1 MASSR
6 QFVVNTAQYFRPK
19 PPSFKIREEICR
31 GAYGSVHFGELDG
44 RPVAVKRIHRLLLEA
59 ARGQGDFEQVMT
71 DFKRECQLLE
81 KIDHPHVVDFRG
93 AFYDETT
100 DEPLLVMERM
110 RENLREFLER
120 NRNDL
125 SQQRQLLICL
135 EIARGLRFL
144 HTHTPPIVH
153 RDLTDKNVMLGKDGL
168 VKIGDLGQSR
178 LKANNAEYF
187 NTAQPGAIP
196 FMPPEAMQ
204 EQSHYNEK
212 LDIFSLGVLMLE
224 VATQQ
229 PPRVRLVGI
238 GRDKEI
244 VRRREDLSKLE
255 EDHPLK
261 PLILSCLE
269 DDPKE
274 RPDIVTVH
282 TQLQAIVEGVEVSVL
297 AFTTPLL
304 HVLISV
310 SVHVYLL
317 ITRFSIMLWAILFE
331 WNRVKIRSDSCL
343 SDICLYGVQS
353 SSPGC
358 LSCPPVTSR
367 ESVVLPSSPAHSS
380 YLAAYRLSKGCNSSA
395 CALHYYIP

>member
-1 MASSR
+1 MASSG
-6 QFVVNTAQYFRPK
+6 QFVISTSQCFRPK
-19 PPSFKIREEICR
+19 PPSLKIRKEICR

-44 RPVAVKRIHRLLLEA
+44 RPVAVKRIHHRLLLEA
-59 ARGQGDFEQVMT
+59 ARGQGDFEEVMT

-81 KIDHPHVVDFRG
+81 KLDHPHVVDFQG

-125 SQQRQLLICL
+125 SQQKQLLICL
-135 EIARGLRFL
+135 EISRGLRFL

-153 RDLTDKNVMLGKDGL
+153 RDLTDKNVMLGMDGL
-168 VKIGDLGQSR
+168 MKIGDLDQSR
-178 LKANNAEYF
+178 LNANNAEDF
-187 NTAQPGAIP
+187 SIDQP
-196 FMPPEAMQ
+196 FMPPEAML
-204 EQSHYNEK
+204 EQAHYNEK

-269 DDPKE
+269 DDPKQ

-297 AFTTPLL
+297 AFTTPLM
-304 HVLISV
+304 HV
-310 SVHVYLL
+310 SVCVCTCVPAYNAILHL
-317 ITRFSIMLWAILFE
+317 LWAT
-331 WNRVKIRSDSCL
+331 V
-343 SDICLYGVQS
+343 
-353 SSPGC
+353 
-358 LSCPPVTSR
+358 
-367 ESVVLPSSPAHSS
+367 
-380 YLAAYRLSKGCNSSA
+380 
-395 CALHYYIP
+395 

>member
-1 MASSR
+1 MDSR
-6 QFVVNTAQYFRPK
+6 QVPFNNAQYFRPK
-19 PPSFKIREEICR
+19 PTSLKIKEEICR
-31 GAYGSVHFGELDG
+31 GAYGSVHFGELEE

-81 KIDHPHVVDFRG
+81 RLDHPHVVDFRG

-120 NRNDL
+120 NRKDL
-125 SQQRQLLICL
+125 SQQRQRVICL

-178 LKANNAEYF
+178 LKGSNADYF
-187 NTAQPGAIP
+187 STAQPGAIP
-196 FMPPEAMQ
+196 FMSPEALE

-244 VRRREDLSKLE
+244 VRRREDLSNLE
-255 EDHPLK
+255 ENHPLK

-297 AFTTPLL
+297 AYITPLM
-304 HVLISV
+304 HVSLCV
-310 SVHVYLL
+310 FTCV
-317 ITRFSIMLWAILFE
+317 
-331 WNRVKIRSDSCL
+331 
-343 SDICLYGVQS
+343 
-353 SSPGC
+353 
-358 LSCPPVTSR
+358 
-367 ESVVLPSSPAHSS
+367 PA
-380 YLAAYRLSKGCNSSA
+380 
-395 CALHYYIP
+395 YI

>member
-1 MASSR
+1 MASFR
-6 QFVVNTAQYFRPK
+6 QSVVNTAQFFRPK
-19 PPSFKIREEICR
+19 PSSLKIKEEICR
-31 GAYGSVHFGELDG
+31 GSYGSVHFGELDG

-81 KIDHPHVVDFRG
+81 QVDHPHVLDFRG
-93 AFYDETT
+93 AFYDKTT
-100 DEPLLVMERM
+100 DEPVLVMERM

-125 SQQRQLLICL
+125 SQQRQLVICL

-144 HTHTPPIVH
+144 HTHNPPIVH

-178 LKANNAEYF
+178 LKANNADYF

-204 EQSHYNEK
+204 KVSRYNEK
-212 LDIFSLGVLMLE
+212 LDIFSVGVLMLE

-229 PPRVRLVGI
+229 PPEVNLLGI
-238 GRDKEI
+238 GVTPEI
-244 VRRREDLSKLE
+244 QRHGGDLSKLE

-269 DDPKE
+269 DDPKK

-282 TQLQAIVEGVEVSVL
+282 IQLLSMVEGVEVS
-297 AFTTPLL
+297 
-304 HVLISV
+304 
-310 SVHVYLL
+310 
-317 ITRFSIMLWAILFE
+317 
-331 WNRVKIRSDSCL
+331 
-343 SDICLYGVQS
+343 IC
-353 SSPGC
+353 
-358 LSCPPVTSR
+358 
-367 ESVVLPSSPAHSS
+367 
-380 YLAAYRLSKGCNSSA
+380 
-395 CALHYYIP
+395 

>member
-1 MASSR
+1 
-6 QFVVNTAQYFRPK
+6 
-19 PPSFKIREEICR
+19 
-31 GAYGSVHFGELDG
+31 
-44 RPVAVKRIHRLLLEA
+44 
-59 ARGQGDFEQVMT
+59 MT

-81 KIDHPHVVDFRG
+81 KLDHPHVVDFRG
-93 AFYDETT
+93 AFFDETT

-120 NRNDL
+120 KRNDL
-125 SQQRQLLICL
+125 SQQKQLEVCL
-135 EIARGLRFL
+135 AIARGLRFL
-144 HTHTPPIVH
+144 HTHTPSIVY

-187 NTAQPGAIP
+187 STAQPGAIP

-255 EDHPLK
+255 EGHPLK

-269 DDPKE
+269 DDPKQ

-282 TQLQAIVEGVEVSVL
+282 TQLLSIVEGVEVSVL
-297 AFTTPLL
+297 ACTTPLM
-304 HVLISV
+304 HV
-310 SVHVYLL
+310 SVCVY
-317 ITRFSIMLWAILFE
+317 M
-331 WNRVKIRSDSCL
+331 C
-343 SDICLYGVQS
+343 ICL
-353 SSPGC
+353 
-358 LSCPPVTSR
+358 
-367 ESVVLPSSPAHSS
+367 
-380 YLAAYRLSKGCNSSA
+380 
-395 CALHYYIP
+395 

>member
-1 MASSR
+1 MATSR
-6 QFVVNTAQYFRPK
+6 QVPLNTAKYFRLK
-19 PPSFKIREEICR
+19 PPSLQIREEICR

-81 KIDHPHVVDFRG
+81 RLDHPHVVDFRG

-110 RENLREFLER
+110 KENLREFLER
-120 NRNDL
+120 KRNDL
-125 SQQRQLLICL
+125 SQQRQLEVCL
-135 EIARGLRFL
+135 AIARGLRFL

-204 EQSHYNEK
+204 EQSRYNEK
-212 LDIFSLGVLMLE
+212 LDIFSLSVLMLE

-238 GRDKEI
+238 GTVKEI
-244 VRRREDLSKLE
+244 IRRREDLSKLV
-255 EDHPLK
+255 EDHSLK

-269 DDPKE
+269 DDPKG

-297 AFTTPLL
+297 AYMTPLM
-304 HVLISV
+304 HV
-310 SVHVYLL
+310 SVYVY
-317 ITRFSIMLWAILFE
+317 M
-331 WNRVKIRSDSCL
+331 C
-343 SDICLYGVQS
+343 ICL
-353 SSPGC
+353 
-358 LSCPPVTSR
+358 
-367 ESVVLPSSPAHSS
+367 
-380 YLAAYRLSKGCNSSA
+380 
-395 CALHYYIP
+395 

>member
-1 MASSR
+1 MYRNNMASSR
-6 QFVVNTAQYFRPK
+6 QFVANTAQYFRPK
-19 PPSFKIREEICR
+19 PPSLKIREEICR
-31 GAYGSVHFGELDG
+31 GAYGSVHLGELDG

-59 ARGQGDFEQVMT
+59 ARGQDDFEQVMT
-71 DFKRECQLLE
+71 DFMRECQLLE
-81 KIDHPHVVDFRG
+81 KLDHPHVVDFRG

-120 NRNDL
+120 KRNDL
-125 SQQRQLLICL
+125 SQQKQLEVCL
-135 EIARGLRFL
+135 AIARGLRFL

-153 RDLTDKNVMLGKDGL
+153 RDLTDKNVMLGEDGL

-187 NTAQPGAIP
+187 STAQPGAIP

-229 PPRVRLVGI
+229 HPRVRLVGI

-269 DDPKE
+269 DDPKQ

-282 TQLQAIVEGVEVSVL
+282 TQLLSIVEGVDVSVL

-317 ITRFSIMLWAILFE
+317 IMRFYFMLWAIE
-331 WNRVKIRSDSCL
+331 IRFL
-343 SDICLYGVQS
+343 SVRY
-353 SSPGC
+353 
-358 LSCPPVTSR
+358 LSVWRPV
-367 ESVVLPSSPAHSS
+367 
-380 YLAAYRLSKGCNSSA
+380 
-395 CALHYYIP
+395 

>member
-1 MASSR
+1 MASR
-6 QFVVNTAQYFRPK
+6 QVPFNNAQYFRPK
-19 PPSFKIREEICR
+19 PTSLKIKEEICR
-31 GAYGSVHFGELDG
+31 GAYGSVHFGELEE

-81 KIDHPHVVDFRG
+81 KLEHPHVVNFQG
-93 AFYDETT
+93 AFYDEMT

-125 SQQRQLLICL
+125 SQQRQRVICL
-135 EIARGLRFL
+135 EIARGLRSL

-153 RDLTDKNVMLGKDGL
+153 RDLTDKNVMLGEDGL

-187 NTAQPGAIP
+187 STAQPGAIP
-196 FMPPEAMQ
+196 FMPPEALE

-297 AFTTPLL
+297 AYMTP
-304 HVLISV
+304 
-310 SVHVYLL
+310 
-317 ITRFSIMLWAILFE
+317 
-331 WNRVKIRSDSCL
+331 
-343 SDICLYGVQS
+343 
-353 SSPGC
+353 
-358 LSCPPVTSR
+358 
-367 ESVVLPSSPAHSS
+367 
-380 YLAAYRLSKGCNSSA
+380 
-395 CALHYYIP
+395 

>member
-6 QFVVNTAQYFRPK
+6 QFVVNTTAQYFRPK
-19 PPSFKIREEICR
+19 PPYLMIREEICR
-31 GAYGSVHFGELDG
+31 GAYGSVHLGELNG
-44 RPVAVKRIHRLLLEA
+44 RPVAVKRIHRLLLDA
-59 ARGQGDFEQVMT
+59 AREQGDFEHMMT

-81 KIDHPHVVDFRG
+81 RIGHPHVVDFRG

-125 SQQRQLLICL
+125 SQQKQLEVCL
-135 EIARGLRFL
+135 AIARGLRFL
-144 HTHTPPIVH
+144 HTHTPLIVH

-178 LKANNAEYF
+178 LKANNTEYF
-187 NTAQPGAIP
+187 STAQPGAIP

-204 EQSHYNEK
+204 EQLHHNEK

-229 PPRVRLVGI
+229 PPKVDLVGI

-255 EDHPLK
+255 KDHPLK
-261 PLILSCLE
+261 LLILSCLE
-269 DDPKE
+269 DDPKQ

-282 TQLQAIVEGVEVSVL
+282 TKLLSMVEGVEVSV
-297 AFTTPLL
+297 FVYMTPLL
-304 HVLISV
+304 AKVAN
-310 SVHVYLL
+310 VHKKYYIVFL
-317 ITRFSIMLWAILFE
+317 
-331 WNRVKIRSDSCL
+331 
-343 SDICLYGVQS
+343 
-353 SSPGC
+353 
-358 LSCPPVTSR
+358 
-367 ESVVLPSSPAHSS
+367 S
-380 YLAAYRLSKGCNSSA
+380 YLICTARQKVIVKLVMITNQLCMIGE
-395 CALHYYIP
+395 ALCIHATYIGREGGI

>member
-6 QFVVNTAQYFRPK
+6 QLVVNTAQYFLPK
-19 PPSFKIREEICR
+19 PSSLKISEEICR

-44 RPVAVKRIHRLLLEA
+44 RPVAVKRIHGLLLEA
-59 ARGQGDFEQVMT
+59 ARGQGDFEKVMT

-81 KIDHPHVVDFRG
+81 KLHYPHVVDFQG

-125 SQQRQLLICL
+125 SQQKQLLICL
-135 EIARGLRFL
+135 EISRGLRFL
-144 HTHTPPIVH
+144 HNHTPPIVH

-187 NTAQPGAIP
+187 STAQPGAIP

-204 EQSHYNEK
+204 KQSRYNEK

-229 PPRVRLVGI
+229 PPKVDLVGI

-255 EDHPLK
+255 EDHPLE

-269 DDPKE
+269 DDPKK

-282 TQLQAIVEGVEVSVL
+282 TQLLAIVEGVEVSVL
-297 AFTTPLL
+297 ACTTPLL
-304 HVLISV
+304 AKVANGHRKVL
-310 SVHVYLL
+310 
-317 ITRFSIMLWAILFE
+317 F
-331 WNRVKIRSDSCL
+331 
-343 SDICLYGVQS
+343 
-353 SSPGC
+353 
-358 LSCPPVTSR
+358 
-367 ESVVLPSSPAHSS
+367 
-380 YLAAYRLSKGCNSSA
+380 
-395 CALHYYIP
+395 

>member
-1 MASSR
+1 
-6 QFVVNTAQYFRPK
+6 
-19 PPSFKIREEICR
+19 
-31 GAYGSVHFGELDG
+31 
-44 RPVAVKRIHRLLLEA
+44 
-59 ARGQGDFEQVMT
+59 MT

-81 KIDHPHVVDFRG
+81 KLDHPHVVDFRG

-125 SQQRQLLICL
+125 SQQKQLMICL

-196 FMPPEAMQ
+196 FMPPEAMRK
-204 EQSHYNEK
+204 EAHYNEK

-224 VATQQ
+224 VATQE
-229 PPRVRLVGI
+229 PPKVDLVGI
-238 GRDKEI
+238 GIVKEI
-244 VRRREDLSKLE
+244 VRRREGLSKLE
-255 EDHPLK
+255 EDHSLK

-269 DDPKE
+269 DDPKQ

-282 TQLQAIVEGVEVSVL
+282 TQLLSIVEGVEVSVL
-297 AFTTPLL
+297 ACMTSLG
-304 HVLISV
+304 HV
-310 SVHVYLL
+310 SVCVY
-317 ITRFSIMLWAILFE
+317 M
-331 WNRVKIRSDSCL
+331 C
-343 SDICLYGVQS
+343 ICL
-353 SSPGC
+353 
-358 LSCPPVTSR
+358 
-367 ESVVLPSSPAHSS
+367 
-380 YLAAYRLSKGCNSSA
+380 
-395 CALHYYIP
+395 

>member
-1 MASSR
+1 
-6 QFVVNTAQYFRPK
+6 
-19 PPSFKIREEICR
+19 
-31 GAYGSVHFGELDG
+31 
-44 RPVAVKRIHRLLLEA
+44 
-59 ARGQGDFEQVMT
+59 MT
-71 DFKRECQLLE
+71 DFKQECQLLE
-81 KIDHPHVVDFRG
+81 KIYHPHVVDFRG

-110 RENLREFLER
+110 TENLREFLER
-120 NRNDL
+120 NRSDL

-144 HTHTPPIVH
+144 HTHAPPIVH

-168 VKIGDLGQSR
+168 MKTVDVGQSR

-244 VRRREDLSKLE
+244 ARRREDLSILE
-255 EDHPLK
+255 EVHPLK

-269 DDPKE
+269 DDPKQ

-282 TQLQAIVEGVEVSVL
+282 TQLQAIVEGVDVSVL

-310 SVHVYLL
+310 SLRVYLL
-317 ITRFSIMLWAILFE
+317 IMRFSIMLCSILFE
-331 WNRVKIRSDSCL
+331 WNLVKIRSDSCL

-358 LSCPPVTSR
+358 LS
-367 ESVVLPSSPAHSS
+367 VVL
-380 YLAAYRLSKGCNSSA
+380 L
-395 CALHYYIP
+395 